1 MHQPQNGEEWEVPMA
16 KEAKQEEGEGGAEF
30 TSMDVAINCTA
41 VEEYIE
47 FCPVEHPLEPLDD
60 DRPVKCP
67 MANSS
72 ANNGQWRMIQERVSP
87 SIRRISRV
95 EDMKKKLANPSNS
108 VANHLVRK
116 RHYSITDGDIILTPV
131 RIAPPRPSDSTVLFR
146 MCQGI
151 DRFNTKSTS
160 QL

>member
-1 MHQPQNGEEWEVPMA
+1 MHQPQNGEVPTA
-16 KEAKQEEGEGGAEF
+16 TEAKQAEGDGGVEF
-30 TSMDVAINCTA
+30 TGMDVVVNCAA

-47 FCPVEHPLEPLDD
+47 FCPVEHPLEPLDND
-60 DRPVKCP
+60 QPVKCP
-67 MANSS
+67 MVNSS
-72 ANNGQWRMIQERVSP
+72 ANNGQWRMIQERVPP

-95 EDMKKKLANPSNS
+95 EDMKKKLVNPSNS
-108 VANHLVRK
+108 AANHLVRK

-131 RIAPPRPSDSTVLFR
+131 RITPPRPSDSTALFR